1 MPSRVLAGGD
11 LTAWLRWSD
20 SRSGAISREQF
31 AAEMASLRTTF
42 EKIVQELT
50 REAKSA
56 ALVAMASLKV
66 VYPLRASS
74 RGRVGTGRK

>member
-1 MPSRVLAGGD
+1 MKFEQALAQIEAAVREHGAALEE
-11 LTAWLRWSD
+11 LTARF
-20 SRSGAISREQF
+20 RSGAISREQF

-66 VYPLRASS
+66 PESE
-74 RGRVGTGRK
+74 TKN